1 MGPHTFLEL
10 QRPPEGGTVRQG
22 SCGPM
27 ARWLAPSWRG
37 RGRGRRGAFQG
48 RMLWAEIWT
57 LGRHARGRKPGGGR
71 SARSQLG
78 APAPVREAQDPG
90 GGRGALWA
98 GGWEGEGE
106 GSGLC
111 EVGAL
116 WGEGFGP
123 SGRLRSLFVEGE
135 GMQNPP
141 LFPAGWSAGTCPAS
155 TWPAPG
161 AEEVW
166 VSLSGSSRPALPFWE
181 CLRLWVPGEVSRP
194 PGVSCPP
201 PPGPLPTLGRLR
213 RLEPSQGEPLRGA
226 GLGVSWRREP
236 AGCLGA
242 SDAERR
248 AGPRGSAPRDAAA
261 PRAPA
266 PAQPVGDRAAGP
278 LRAGVPLPACGRSAP
293 APGAGADTG
302 GRAGAGGW
310 ESVQGGGEG
319 RPRSKGATG
328 TLAQQRGWGA
338 GAAGAQ
344 GGVRAPG

>member
-37 RGRGRRGAFQG
+37 RGRERRGAFQG

-71 SARSQLG
+71 SARSQPG

-141 LFPAGWSAGTCPAS
+141 LFPAGWSAGTCRAS

-166 VSLSGSSRPALPFWE
+166 VSLSDSS
-181 CLRLWVPGEVSRP
+181 G
-194 PGVSCPP
+194 
-201 PPGPLPTLGRLR
+201 PGP
-213 RLEPSQGEPLRGA
+213 A
-226 GLGVSWRREP
+226 FLGVSQ
-236 AGCLGA
+236 ALGPGGGLEA
-242 SDAERR
+242 SW
-248 AGPRGSAPRDAAA
+248 GLLPP
-261 PRAPA
+261 PHPA
-266 PAQPVGDRAAGP
+266 PSPP
-278 LRAGVPLPACGRSAP
+278 S
-293 APGAGADTG
+293 GA
-302 GRAGAGGW
+302 
-310 ESVQGGGEG
+310 
-319 RPRSKGATG
+319 
-328 TLAQQRGWGA
+328 
-338 GAAGAQ
+338 
-344 GGVRAPG
+344 